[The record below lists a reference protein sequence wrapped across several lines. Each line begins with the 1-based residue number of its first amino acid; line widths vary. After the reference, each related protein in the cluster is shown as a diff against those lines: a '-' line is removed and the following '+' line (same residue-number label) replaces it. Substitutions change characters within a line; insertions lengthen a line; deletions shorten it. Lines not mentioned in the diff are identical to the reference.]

1 DLPASKMLAWYVA
14 RFGTVEINAP
24 FYRMPNAR
32 TLAAWRDTA
41 PAGFTFVLKAPQ
53 RITHVARLRDV
64 DEPLRYFCDTARTL
78 GDKLGPLL
86 FQLPPNFKKA
96 TDRLGDLLAQLPPG
110 LRAALEFR
118 HASWFDDE
126 TYALLRARN
135 AALCVADTEDGTT
148 PTVATADWGYV
159 RLRAVAAG
167 DDALHAWIAT
177 FRRRTS
183 AATENH
189 DVTESPSPASTSF
202 LIASVLPSS
211 IAETGT
217 SPARRNQSSITRR
230 RVAPRS
236 KRISGA
242 LTRSRAAARCP
253 RRQRRSGGA
262 IATTSSR

>member
-1 DLPASKMLAWYVA
+1 MPSLTFRVGTSGYNYAEWKGTFYPSDLPASKMLAWYVE
-14 RFGTVEINAP
+14 RFRTVEINAT

-159 RLRAVAAG
+159 RLRAVEYG
-167 DDALHAWIAT
+167 DDALNAWIAT
-177 FRRRTS
+177 LRRVGGGWRE
-183 AATENH
+183 AFVFFKHE
-189 DVTESPSPASTSF
+189 ESGSGPA
-202 LIASVLPSS
+202 L
-211 IAETGT
+211 
-217 SPARRNQSSITRR
+217 ARRLVDLLERP
-230 RVAPRS
+230 AE
-236 KRISGA
+236 
-242 LTRSRAAARCP
+242 AR
-253 RRQRRSGGA
+253 
-262 IATTSSR
+262 